1 MGPIGFP
8 EMVII
13 LVIALVVFGPRK
25 LPELGRSLGRSLH
38 EFKKASNELRSTLED
53 EIRIEEQRDTRAK
66 SESEAKP
73 ELDLKGKSTLEIL
86 GQIDL
91 FSGLPQTH
99 LRRVVDIGVEEQYKS
114 GATIFQESEPG
125 DRFYLIVEGAVRI
138 SRFVP
143 GMGEEALAVLR
154 AGAYFGEMSLIDDAP
169 RSATAVC
176 HERCRLFVVN
186 RRDLEDLLFVDRD
199 LAYELLWNWVRT
211 LSRRLRATNDKM
223 TFLATTSKF

>member
-1 MGPIGFP
+1 VADA
-8 EMVII
+8 E
-13 LVIALVVFGPRK
+13 PR
-25 LPELGRSLGRSLH
+25 P
-38 EFKKASNELRSTLED
+38 
-53 EIRIEEQRDTRAK
+53 
-66 SESEAKP
+66 P
-73 ELDLKGKSTLEIL
+73 ELDLQGKSTLEIL
-86 GQIDL
+86 AQIDL
-91 FSGLPQTH
+91 FNGVPQTH
-99 LRRVVDIGVEEQYKS
+99 LRRVVDIGLEEQYKT
-114 GATIFQESEPG
+114 GATIFGEGSPG
-125 DRFYLIVEGAVRI
+125 DKFYLIVEGAVRI

-143 GMGEEALAVLR
+143 GMGEEALAVIR

-186 RRDLEDLLFVDRD
+186 RKDLEDLLFVDRD